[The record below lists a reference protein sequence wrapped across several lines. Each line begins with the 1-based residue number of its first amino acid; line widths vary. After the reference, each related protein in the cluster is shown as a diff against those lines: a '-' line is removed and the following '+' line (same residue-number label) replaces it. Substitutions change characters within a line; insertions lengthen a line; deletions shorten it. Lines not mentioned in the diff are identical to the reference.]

1 LARLNKGDNQLIRQ
15 AQTVKALAQAKA
27 ALIGFAATYADDPDH
42 KGQPQGYLPCPDIDG
57 DGSSDAACSNRDK
70 TVLGRFP
77 WRTLGLPPLRDGS
90 GECLWY
96 VVSGTYKDAPKNILT
111 SDTDGQL
118 VVENL
123 QTAINPNLNPPLAG
137 PQNLEIIDDGAF
149 PDGRKKCQFKRGVE
163 SAGVMP
169 DTRTQAIA
177 IIFAPGQPI
186 GSQSRVGGTSAQRT
200 ECGWTGAASVDG
212 NQAYNYLDNQILA
225 VDKNNNGL
233 IDGSDCYVDF
243 NNATATN
250 TLEDRALATGKFF
263 DYRDDLIADL
273 TNGIS
278 AANRPPNRPL
288 LQSYFNST
296 FLSAPETK
304 DANGQVIFNDVL
316 SIITPKDFEPV
327 YRRMNEWVA
336 ERVTQCIVNYAT
348 ENKNNF
354 FSKYATPIG
363 TSESPAVGTYRKAQ
377 ETYIE
382 NFVDISTKRC
392 KALDCDQTCKNYCGD
407 VEDLCKS
414 DCADTT
420 CEVACEAA
428 TVTCNS
434 NCEANKPTCEVQCN
448 AKKTGFRKSAL
459 ESNIV
464 RYPWATTNNVQLDD
478 ADPNFFKGET
488 GQRFGRVPLTL
499 SNSYDGINSDPDLPA
514 TWDGISYSK
523 TAPDDKQCFAQP
535 SNTNDYEW
543 WWWKSWKYLVFY
555 AIGATYAPQ
564 ELTYLWIKTA
574 RDISQDATGKW
585 VDEIWGNTTTGTG
598 YVARRDAVKA
608 ATLAKIKS
616 PTATPVLV
624 NDWEHVTPVPASL
637 TLANQLNVD
646 WWETDSSGES
656 VKDKTSA
663 ANFLTIIAGRKL
675 TTQPDRDDPT
685 VVKNY
690 LEAEN
695 VPTTPVT
702 LPVAI
707 PTSDE
712 KFEKKPLTHRFNDVV
727 CINTKTNCKS
737 VPRDGNL

>member
-42 KGQPQGYLPCPDIDG
+42 KGQPQGYLPCPDFNG
-57 DGSSDAACSNRDK
+57 DGSSPYSMSSDTSCGEQGKSMI
-70 TVLGRFP
+70 GRLP
-77 WRTLGLPPLRDGS
+77 WRTLGLPPLRDGH

-96 VVSGTYKDAPKNILT
+96 AVSGSYKDRPKQALT
-111 SDTDGQL
+111 SDEDGLLIVKDANGSIIAGTTATD
-118 VVENL
+118 
-123 QTAINPNLNPPLAG
+123 
-137 PQNLEIIDDGAF
+137 
-149 PDGRKKCQFKRGVE
+149 R
-163 SAGVMP
+163 
-169 DTRTQAIA
+169 AIA
-177 IIFAPGQPI
+177 IVF
-186 GSQSRVGGTSAQRT
+186 SAGAALTAQNRGHTGVIT
-200 ECGWTGAASVDG
+200 ECGADTMTDDA
-212 NQAYNYLDNQILA
+212 NNPLNYLDNLA
-225 VDKNNNGL
+225 G
-233 IDGSDCYVDF
+233 IA
-243 NNATATN
+243 NNATGSGLLNYKIAASSSIFTTTDAT
-250 TLEDRALATGKFF
+250 DIPIFV
-263 DYRDDLIADL
+263 
-273 TNGIS
+273 
-278 AANRPPNRPL
+278 
-288 LQSYFNST
+288 
-296 FLSAPETK
+296 SAPETK

-448 AKKTGFRKSAL
+448 AKKVGFRKNAL
-459 ESNIV
+459 DSNAT
-464 RYPWATTNNVQLDD
+464 RYPWATTNVQDET
-478 ADPNFFKGET
+478 DPDFFKGET
-488 GQRFGRVPLTL
+488 GQRFGRIPLTP
-499 SNSYDGINSDPDLPA
+499 STNYDSTNSDPDLPA
-514 TWDGISYSK
+514 TWAGIGYSK
-523 TAPDDKQCFAQP
+523 TSPDNKQCFAQP
-535 SNTNDYEW
+535 SNTSNYEW

-564 ELTYLWIKTA
+564 ESTYLWIKTA

-585 VDEIWGNTTTGTG
+585 VEENWGNTATATVTATG

-637 TLANQLNVD
+637 TLTNQLNVD